1 MKIFRGEFDKEFCF
15 EWFLNTAFFIW
26 LMYISRGDVF
36 WFEWAVMALWIY
48 TVVYFNPFNNPHYD
62 NSHYWPYWKR

>member
-36 WFEWAVMALWIY
+36 WFERAVMALWTAEVKRNIY
-48 TVVYFNPFNNPHYD
+48 D
-62 NSHYWPYWKR
+62 